1 MRTIMIKSEYIS
13 DKETWFFLE
22 DRSIL
27 AAECVVRYDEQDD
40 MYKVQVLDVNCTQG
54 YTPEELD
61 LIFSVLRQAKQF
73 CESKNLEHSNKQ
85 GKFNF
90 GGKVNV

>member
-1 MRTIMIKSEYIS
+1 MIKSEYIS

-27 AAECVVRYDEQDD
+27 AAECAVRYDEQDD
-40 MYKVQVLDVNCTQG
+40 MYKVQVFDVNCAQG

-61 LIFSVLRQAKQF
+61 LIFSVLEKAKQF
-73 CESKNLEHSNKQ
+73 CEYKNLEHINKQ

-90 GGKVNV
+90 GEQTHV